1 MGWFMLVVWFVC
13 VLYVVTRPIDEKD
26 KSSWDWRGQYGNNPN
41 HSRNLDCSSGLEGD
55 SPWESKNEKMLKWQ
69 DNVVAFQSAQ
79 VYLNGTQR
87 EINSLL
93 AKEVSS
99 LNLIVKD

>member
-1 MGWFMLVVWFVC
+1 MEIILIIQGVLIALLV
-13 VLYVVTRPIDEKD
+13 
-26 KSSWDWRGQYGNNPN
+26 WRVIHLGN
-41 HSRNLDCSSGLEGD
+41 LV
-55 SPWESKNEKMLKWQ
+55 EKMLKWQ

-93 AKEVSS
+93 AKEVAG
-99 LNLIVKD
+99 LNLIVKDEV

>member
-1 MGWFMLVVWFVC
+1 MEIILITQGILIALLVWR
-13 VLYVVTRPIDEKD
+13 VVTL
-26 KSSWDWRGQYGNNPN
+26 GNQ
-41 HSRNLDCSSGLEGD
+41 
-55 SPWESKNEKMLKWQ
+55 NEKMLKWQ

-99 LNLIVKD
+99 LNLIVKDGV

>member
-1 MGWFMLVVWFVC
+1 MSAKRLLVTLHKANMETILIIQGILIALLVWRVIH
-13 VLYVVTRPIDEKD
+13 L
-26 KSSWDWRGQYGNNPN
+26 GNQ
-41 HSRNLDCSSGLEGD
+41 
-55 SPWESKNEKMLKWQ
+55 NEKMLKWQ

-93 AKEVSS
+93 AKEVAN
-99 LNLIVKD
+99 LNLIVKDEV

>member
-1 MGWFMLVVWFVC
+1 MEIILIIQGVLIALLV
-13 VLYVVTRPIDEKD
+13 
-26 KSSWDWRGQYGNNPN
+26 WRVIHLGNFIN
-41 HSRNLDCSSGLEGD
+41 
-55 SPWESKNEKMLKWQ
+55 KMLAWQ

-79 VYLNGTQR
+79 VDFNGTQR

-93 AKEVSS
+93 AKEVAN

>member
-1 MGWFMLVVWFVC
+1 METILIIQGILIALLV
-13 VLYVVTRPIDEKD
+13 
-26 KSSWDWRGQYGNNPN
+26 WRVIHLGNQ
-41 HSRNLDCSSGLEGD
+41 
-55 SPWESKNEKMLKWQ
+55 NEKMLKWQ

-93 AKEVSS
+93 AKEVAN
-99 LNLIVKD
+99 LNLIVKDEV

>member
-1 MGWFMLVVWFVC
+1 MSAKRLLVTLHKANMEIILIIQGILIALLVWRVIYLGNFV
-13 VLYVVTRPIDEKD
+13 
-26 KSSWDWRGQYGNNPN
+26 
-41 HSRNLDCSSGLEGD
+41 
-55 SPWESKNEKMLKWQ
+55 EKMLKWQ

-93 AKEVSS
+93 AKEVAN
-99 LNLIVKD
+99 LNLIVMYET

>member
-1 MGWFMLVVWFVC
+1 MSAKRLLVTLHKANMEIILIIQGILIALLVWRVIHLGNFV
-13 VLYVVTRPIDEKD
+13 
-26 KSSWDWRGQYGNNPN
+26 
-41 HSRNLDCSSGLEGD
+41 
-55 SPWESKNEKMLKWQ
+55 EKMLTWQ

-93 AKEVSS
+93 AKEVAN
-99 LNLIVKD
+99 LNLIVKDET

>member
-1 MGWFMLVVWFVC
+1 MEIILIIQGVLIAILV
-13 VLYVVTRPIDEKD
+13 
-26 KSSWDWRGQYGNNPN
+26 WRVITLGNQ
-41 HSRNLDCSSGLEGD
+41 
-55 SPWESKNEKMLKWQ
+55 NEKMLKWQ

-93 AKEVSS
+93 AKEVIS
-99 LNLIVKD
+99 LSLIVRD

>member
-1 MGWFMLVVWFVC
+1 MELIIIIQGVLLALMVWRVII
-13 VLYVVTRPIDEKD
+13 L
-26 KSSWDWRGQYGNNPN
+26 GNQN
-41 HSRNLDCSSGLEGD
+41 D
-55 SPWESKNEKMLKWQ
+55 KMLKWQ

-79 VYLNGTQR
+79 VHLNGMQR

-99 LNLIVKD
+99 LNLIVKDEA

>member
-1 MGWFMLVVWFVC
+1 MEIVLIIQGILIALLV
-13 VLYVVTRPIDEKD
+13 
-26 KSSWDWRGQYGNNPN
+26 WRVIHLGN
-41 HSRNLDCSSGLEGD
+41 LV
-55 SPWESKNEKMLKWQ
+55 EKMLKWQ

-93 AKEVSS
+93 AKEVAN
-99 LNLIVKD
+99 LNLIVKDET

>member
-1 MGWFMLVVWFVC
+1 MEIILIFQGILIALLVWRVVHLGNFV
-13 VLYVVTRPIDEKD
+13 
-26 KSSWDWRGQYGNNPN
+26 
-41 HSRNLDCSSGLEGD
+41 
-55 SPWESKNEKMLKWQ
+55 EKMLKWQ
-69 DNVVAFQSAQ
+69 DDVVAFQNAQ

-93 AKEVSS
+93 AKEVDN

>member
-1 MGWFMLVVWFVC
+1 MEIILIIQGILITLLV
-13 VLYVVTRPIDEKD
+13 
-26 KSSWDWRGQYGNNPN
+26 WRVITLGNQ
-41 HSRNLDCSSGLEGD
+41 
-55 SPWESKNEKMLKWQ
+55 NEKMLKWQ
-69 DNVVAFQSAQ
+69 DNVVAFQNAQ

-93 AKEVSS
+93 AKEVAN

>member
-1 MGWFMLVVWFVC
+1 MGIILIIQGVLIALLV
-13 VLYVVTRPIDEKD
+13 
-26 KSSWDWRGQYGNNPN
+26 WRIITLGNQ
-41 HSRNLDCSSGLEGD
+41 
-55 SPWESKNEKMLKWQ
+55 NEKMLKWQ

-99 LNLIVKD
+99 LNLIVKDET

>member
-1 MGWFMLVVWFVC
+1 MIQGILIALLV
-13 VLYVVTRPIDEKD
+13 
-26 KSSWDWRGQYGNNPN
+26 WRVIHLGN
-41 HSRNLDCSSGLEGD
+41 LV
-55 SPWESKNEKMLKWQ
+55 EKMLKWQ

-99 LNLIVKD
+99 LNLIVKDEV

>member
-1 MGWFMLVVWFVC
+1 MSAKRLLVTLHKANMEIILIIQGVLIALLVWRVIY
-13 VLYVVTRPIDEKD
+13 L
-26 KSSWDWRGQYGNNPN
+26 GN
-41 HSRNLDCSSGLEGD
+41 LV
-55 SPWESKNEKMLKWQ
+55 EKMLTWQ

-93 AKEVSS
+93 VKEVAN
-99 LNLIVKD
+99 LNLIVKDEV

>member
-1 MGWFMLVVWFVC
+1 MELILIIQGVLIALLV
-13 VLYVVTRPIDEKD
+13 
-26 KSSWDWRGQYGNNPN
+26 WRVIHLGNQ
-41 HSRNLDCSSGLEGD
+41 
-55 SPWESKNEKMLKWQ
+55 NEKMLTWQ

-93 AKEVSS
+93 AKEVAN
-99 LNLIVKD
+99 LNLIVKDET

>member
-1 MGWFMLVVWFVC
+1 MSAKRLLVTLHKVNMETILIIQGILIALLVWRVIH
-13 VLYVVTRPIDEKD
+13 L
-26 KSSWDWRGQYGNNPN
+26 GN
-41 HSRNLDCSSGLEGD
+41 LV
-55 SPWESKNEKMLKWQ
+55 EKMLKWQ

-93 AKEVSS
+93 AKEVAN
-99 LNLIVKD
+99 LNLIVKDEV

>member
-1 MGWFMLVVWFVC
+1 MEIILIIQGILIALLV
-13 VLYVVTRPIDEKD
+13 
-26 KSSWDWRGQYGNNPN
+26 WRVIHLGN
-41 HSRNLDCSSGLEGD
+41 LV
-55 SPWESKNEKMLKWQ
+55 EKMLKWQ

-93 AKEVSS
+93 AKEVAG
-99 LNLIVKD
+99 LNLIVKDEV

>member
-1 MGWFMLVVWFVC
+1 MELALIIQGILIALLV
-13 VLYVVTRPIDEKD
+13 
-26 KSSWDWRGQYGNNPN
+26 WRVIHLGN
-41 HSRNLDCSSGLEGD
+41 LV
-55 SPWESKNEKMLKWQ
+55 EKMLTWQ

-93 AKEVSS
+93 AREVDS
-99 LNLIVKD
+99 LNLIVKDEV

>member
-1 MGWFMLVVWFVC
+1 
-13 VLYVVTRPIDEKD
+13 
-26 KSSWDWRGQYGNNPN
+26 
-41 HSRNLDCSSGLEGD
+41 
-55 SPWESKNEKMLKWQ
+55 MLKWP

-93 AKEVSS
+93 AKEVAG
-99 LNLIVKD
+99 LNLIVKDEV

>member
-1 MGWFMLVVWFVC
+1 MSAKRLLVTLHKANMEIILIIQGVLIALLVWRVIH
-13 VLYVVTRPIDEKD
+13 L
-26 KSSWDWRGQYGNNPN
+26 GN
-41 HSRNLDCSSGLEGD
+41 LV
-55 SPWESKNEKMLKWQ
+55 EKMLTWQ
-69 DNVVAFQSAQ
+69 ENVVAFQSAQ

-99 LNLIVKD
+99 LNLIVKDEV

>member
-1 MGWFMLVVWFVC
+1 MEIILIIQGILIALLV
-13 VLYVVTRPIDEKD
+13 
-26 KSSWDWRGQYGNNPN
+26 WRVIHLGNQ
-41 HSRNLDCSSGLEGD
+41 
-55 SPWESKNEKMLKWQ
+55 NEKMLKWQ

-99 LNLIVKD
+99 LNLIVRDEV

>member
-1 MGWFMLVVWFVC
+1 METILIIQGILIALLV
-13 VLYVVTRPIDEKD
+13 
-26 KSSWDWRGQYGNNPN
+26 WRVIHLGN
-41 HSRNLDCSSGLEGD
+41 LV
-55 SPWESKNEKMLKWQ
+55 EKMLKWQ

-99 LNLIVKD
+99 LNLIVKDEV

>member
-1 MGWFMLVVWFVC
+1 MSAKRLLVTLHKANMELILIIQGILIALLVWRVIH
-13 VLYVVTRPIDEKD
+13 L
-26 KSSWDWRGQYGNNPN
+26 GN
-41 HSRNLDCSSGLEGD
+41 LV
-55 SPWESKNEKMLKWQ
+55 EKMLKWQ

-99 LNLIVKD
+99 LNLIVKDGV

>member
-1 MGWFMLVVWFVC
+1 MELIIIIQGILIALLV
-13 VLYVVTRPIDEKD
+13 
-26 KSSWDWRGQYGNNPN
+26 WRVIHLGNQ
-41 HSRNLDCSSGLEGD
+41 
-55 SPWESKNEKMLKWQ
+55 NEKMLKWQ

-79 VYLNGTQR
+79 VDLNGMQR